1 MNFGTNDMP
10 PQGANPGIDIG
21 GLSAGQNFDDD
32 EGGGIDFRRY
42 LSALVRH
49 KWLILALTIAG
60 TVAGTVGSMFVK
72 PVYEARAAV
81 QLPSAGRQWQQN
93 PTGAVPLVDGL
104 GWVELVRS
112 FQVLDDVVRQRK
124 AYLEFSAKS
133 DSVYFTNFAL
143 GDDYVPDQYRL
154 ELLADGKLQLSNI
167 AGTLSETAA
176 VGDSIGRRFGL
187 QWVPSASMTPR
198 DVLFR
203 VYSLRDASVALD
215 EKLETVLSRD
225 GSSLRLS
232 LRGDDPIVAAS
243 VLNDVVNRF
252 IGVATALK
260 SEKLTT
266 VTRVL
271 GEQLASART
280 DLQVAETEL
289 QRYKVET
296 ITLPS
301 EGAVA
306 TTAGLTETNPAR
318 QAFFQLRVDRDVL
331 ERDRLSIERALA
343 SASDTS
349 RSLAVSLGTIAAV
362 RESRGLQAALDEL
375 TEKRARLQQLR
386 VAFAP
391 GHPQVRSL
399 ESEVSTLER
408 QTIPAQARSLMA
420 DLSQQVGDVDG
431 RIGASSREM
440 QQIPVRFTEEARRQR
455 NVQVATMI
463 YTQLQSAYEQARLAE
478 LSAAPDLRLLDPAVP
493 PTKPESDKVTQVI
506 LVGVLGGLL
515 LGIALAILLDLFDSR
530 IRYPDQV
537 TRDLGLPIL
546 GALPMLGKG
555 PDGMPNRDDVSSLL
569 ESTRAIRMA
578 LVYAHGTAGPF
589 VTTITSPGPGDGKS
603 FTSANIAKAF
613 AASGRKTILIDAD
626 NRRGVLHR
634 AFDVERKPGLME
646 LLSGSRALDEVVHTI
661 EGAGID
667 FMPTGTRMAAA
678 PEMLASP
685 KMQQLMA
692 ELRTRYQ
699 AIIIDSPPLGAGVD
713 PLILAS
719 LTGSLVMVLRNGV
732 TDRAFAG
739 ARLDAIQKL
748 PIRILG
754 AILND
759 VRATEGMYRYYSY
772 IPGYRSE
779 DEIESEDTLHRRL
792 TAGNTLRDT

>member
-1 MNFGTNDMP
+1 MTPGLNDVP
-10 PQGANPGIDIG
+10 PQGATPGIDLG
-21 GLSAGQNFDDD
+21 GLAAGQNFDDD
-32 EGGGIDFRRY
+32 EGGVDLRRY
-42 LSALVRH
+42 LAAIIRH
-49 KWLILALTIAG
+49 KWWIVGLTIAG
-60 TVAGTVGSMFVK
+60 TLAGVGASMTVK

-81 QLPSAGRQWQQN
+81 QLPAARQWQLS
-93 PTGAVPLVDGL
+93 PTGSAPLVDGI
-104 GWVELVRS
+104 GWVELARS
-112 FQVLDDVVRQRK
+112 FQVLDEVIRK
-124 AYLEFSAKS
+124 RKSYLETTSRA
-133 DSVYFTNFAL
+133 DSVYFTTFEL
-143 GDDYVPDQYRL
+143 GPNYVPDQYNL
-154 ELLADGKLQLSNI
+154 ELLADGNLKLSNV
-167 AGTLSETAA
+167 AGTMSETAA
-176 VGDSIGRRFGL
+176 VGDSLGRKFGFL
-187 QWVPSASMTPR
+187 WVPTGRMTAR
-198 DVLFR
+198 DVPFR
-203 VYSLRDASVALD
+203 VRSLRDAAVALND
-215 EKLETVLSRD
+215 NLVSSLSRD

-232 LRGDDPIVAAS
+232 LRGNDPVVTAS
-243 VLNDVVNRF
+243 ILNDVVTRF
-252 IGVATALK
+252 IDVATTLK

-280 DLQVAETEL
+280 DLQDAETEL

-318 QAFFQLRVDRDVL
+318 QAFFQLRVDRDAL
-331 ERDRLSIERALA
+331 ERDRQSIERALA
-343 SASDTS
+343 SAADTS

-362 RESRGLQAALDEL
+362 RNSRELSAAISDL

-391 GHPQVRSL
+391 GHSQVRSL
-399 ESEVSTLER
+399 EAEVAALER

-420 DLSQQVGDVDG
+420 DLSQQIGDVDG

-440 QQIPVRFTEEARRQR
+440 QQIPVRFTEEARRTR

-493 PTKPESDKVTQVI
+493 PTSPASDQVSQI
-506 LVGVLGGLL
+506 LLIGVLGGLL
-515 LGIALAILLDLFDSR
+515 LGIALAIVLDMLDSR
-530 IRYPDQV
+530 IRYPNQV

-555 PDGMPNRDDVSSLL
+555 PNGAPNRDDVSALL
-569 ESTRAIRMA
+569 EATRAIRMG

-589 VTTITSPGPGDGKS
+589 ITTITSPGPGDGKS
-603 FTSANIAKAF
+603 FTSANVAKAF

-634 AFDVERKPGLME
+634 AFGVERKPGLME
-646 LLSGSRALDEVVHTI
+646 LLTGSVTLDEAIRTV
-661 EGAGID
+661 GDAGID
-667 FMPTGTRMAAA
+667 FMPTGTRLAAA

-699 AIIIDSPPLGAGVD
+699 AIIVDSPPLGAGVD
-713 PLILAS
+713 ALVLAS
-719 LTGSLVMVLRNGV
+719 LTGSLVLVLRNGV

-739 ARLDAIQKL
+739 ARLEALQKL
-748 PIRILG
+748 PIRVLG

-759 VRATEGMYRYYSY
+759 VRASDGMYRYYSY

-779 DEIESEDTLHRRL
+779 DEVESEEQMHRRL
-792 TAGNTLRDT
+792 TAGIKK

>member
-1 MNFGTNDMP
+1 MTFGSNDIP
-10 PQGANPGIDIG
+10 PQGAAPGIDLG
-21 GLSAGQNFDDD
+21 GLRAGQNFDDD

-42 LSALVRH
+42 LSALLRH
-49 KWLILALTIAG
+49 KWLIVGLTIAG
-60 TVAGTVGSMFVK
+60 TAAGVVGSMFVK
-72 PVYEARAAV
+72 PIYETRAAV
-81 QLPSAGRQWQQN
+81 QLPSPGRQFQQN
-93 PTGAVPLVDGL
+93 PTGSAPLVDGL

-112 FQVLDDVVRQRK
+112 FQVLDEVIRARR
-124 AYLEFSAKS
+124 AYLLPFVPV
-133 DSVYFTNFAL
+133 DSVHFATFDL
-143 GDDYVPDQYRL
+143 SASYVPDQYRL
-154 ELLADGKLQLSNI
+154 ELLADGDLRLTNST
-167 AGTLSETAA
+167 GTLTEVAA
-176 VGDSIGRRFGL
+176 VGDALGRRFGL
-187 QWVPSASMTPR
+187 LWIPTGTVTAR
-198 DVLFR
+198 DVDFR
-203 VYSLRDASVALD
+203 VNSLRDASVELGD
-215 EKLETVLSRD
+215 RLVTDLSRD
-225 GSSLRLS
+225 GSALRLS
-232 LRGDDPIVAAS
+232 LRGTDPIEATDI
-243 VLNDVVNRF
+243 LNDIVARF
-252 IGVATALK
+252 ISVASTLK

-280 DLQVAETEL
+280 DLQGAEVEL

-301 EGAVA
+301 QGSVGN
-306 TTAGLTETNPAR
+306 TAGLTETNPAR
-318 QAFFQLRVDRDVL
+318 QAFFQLRVDRDLL
-331 ERDRLSIERALA
+331 ERDKQLIERALA

-349 RSLAVSLGTIAAV
+349 RSLAVSLGTIGAV
-362 RESRGLQAALDEL
+362 RESKELTAALGDL

-399 ESEVSTLER
+399 ETEIATLER
-408 QTIPAQARSLMA
+408 QTIPSQARSMLA
-420 DLSQQVGDVDG
+420 DLQQQIGDADG

-440 QQIPVRFTEEARRQR
+440 QQLPVRFTEEARRER
-455 NVQVATMI
+455 NVAVAQMI
-463 YTQLQSAYEQARLAE
+463 YTQLQSAYEAARLSE

-493 PTKPESDKVTQVI
+493 PTKPDTDQVLQVI
-506 LVGVLGGLL
+506 LGGIAGGLL
-515 LGIALAILLDLFDSR
+515 LGIGLAILLDMFDSR

-537 TRDLGLPIL
+537 TRDLGLQIL

-555 PDGMPNRDDVSSLL
+555 PDGTPDRDDVSALL
-569 ESTRAIRMA
+569 EATRAIRMS
-578 LVYAHGTAGPF
+578 LVYSHGTAGPF

-603 FTSANIAKAF
+603 FTSANVAKAF

-634 AFDVERKPGLME
+634 AFGVERKPGLME
-646 LLSGSRALDEVVHTI
+646 LLSGTSTLEEVVHSI
-661 EGAGID
+661 GDAGID

-692 ELRTRYQ
+692 ELRTRYS

-719 LTGSLVMVLRNGV
+719 LTGSLVLVLRNGV

-739 ARLDAIQKL
+739 ARLEALQKL
-748 PIRILG
+748 PIRVLG

-759 VRATEGMYRYYSY
+759 VRASEGMYRYYSY

-779 DEIESEDTLHRRL
+779 DEVESEVEVHKRITS
-792 TAGNTLRDT
+792 GNK